1 MDREEL
7 KKAYLSIVLGHL
19 ASGEDIRAGR
29 CITFAAQLTPP
40 SEHCRGVFYL
50 VLQWTEDMGLAT
62 SRKVPDGDG
71 IAASVSRITPKGLP
85 KSSRRSFPASRLRC
99 RGAVVSP
106 SLQVPW
112 AKPLSG
118 EAI

>member
-19 ASGEDIRAGR
+19 ASGEEHSSRTLHA
-29 CITFAAQLTPP
+29 FAARLTPP

-71 IAASVSRITPKGLP
+71 IAASVSRITPKG
-85 KSSRRSFPASRLRC
+85 FE
-99 RGAVVSP
+99 VVE
-106 SLQVPW
+106 
-112 AKPLSG
+112 AILSG
-118 EAI
+118 KPITVSWGCGVAVASGALS